1 MIYCDIPVIYEQNA
15 CGEERYLG
23 CFDPNINLISIKETL
38 PDYMQ
43 EMVHAHEC
51 GHYYAQ
57 EVNDKTLEEIEG
69 LGAVHENR
77 EKLANSFF
85 ARQRFPQIVTEKEE
99 KFWNNNNLYRQYLIK
114 LIKQLMP

>member
-1 MIYCDIPVIYEQNA
+1 MIYCDIPVIYEQIP
-15 CGEERYLG
+15 CGMERALG

-57 EVNDKTLEEIEG
+57 EVGDEELEALEE
-69 LGAVHENR
+69 LGSVHENR

-85 ARQRFPQIVTEKEE
+85 ARQRFPQIVSEKEE
-99 KFWNNNNLYRQYLIK
+99 KFWNSNSLYMKYLIK